1 MHFPVV
7 TETGAGARKLMFG
20 AKGLE
25 PCYSRGPVD
34 TRRPRGLLQMFQ
46 REQRQGSRLIL
57 AQRDVG
63 ELPRE
68 KRALDEAAP
77 RTCC

>member
-1 MHFPVV
+1 MHFPIVA
-7 TETGAGARKLMFG
+7 EAGAGALEAMLG
-20 AKGLE
+20 AKHFKTLDR
-25 PCYSRGPVD
+25 SSPVY

-63 ELPRE
+63 ELPPPI
-68 KRALDEAAP
+68 ACVA
-77 RTCC
+77 RTPL